1 MTLLAGATSFVIGN
15 AFQAQMPE
23 FAADLGHG
31 DADVYYS
38 MLLAANAA
46 GALTAGMILESRG
59 VRQAE
64 PRIAFGLVIL
74 WCLCMG
80 GFAVSSVYVLSLVLL
95 FAAGFL
101 NLAFGAMSQTLVQIH
116 APAAIRGRVIGLY
129 GTSFNGMRA
138 FSGVTVGMGGSLVGV
153 HWSLAISAVVLFVIT
168 VGLYVFE
175 RRSGAFPP
183 A

>member
-1 MTLLAGATSFVIGN
+1 
-15 AFQAQMPE
+15 
-23 FAADLGHG
+23 
-31 DADVYYS
+31 
-38 MLLAANAA
+38 
-46 GALTAGMILESRG
+46 
-59 VRQAE
+59 
-64 PRIAFGLVIL
+64 
-74 WCLCMG
+74 MG

-153 HWSLAISAVVLFVIT
+153 HWSLAVSAVVLFVIT